1 MEKQTKKVMELIYSS
16 KKRIEKV
23 IFNNGKSFTLLD
35 DYNYDDGGV
44 IIKISD
50 RDSIKKGYAKMG
62 FTEDQMIF
70 DKDGEDVGI
79 DEVFCKLDLRDSSGG
94 YSIFYDEDMN
104 YLIEL

>member
-1 MEKQTKKVMELIYSS
+1 MELIYSS

-23 IFNNGKSFTLLD
+23 IFNNGESFTLLD
-35 DYNYDDGGV
+35 DYNFDDGGV

-50 RDSIKKGYAKMG
+50 NKTIKKDYIEMG

-94 YSIFYDEDMN
+94 YGAFYDKDMN
-104 YLIEL
+104 YLMEL

>member
-1 MEKQTKKVMELIYSS
+1 MELIYSS

-23 IFNNGKSFTLLD
+23 IFNNGESFTLLD
-35 DYNYDDGGV
+35 GYNFDDGGV

-50 RDSIKKGYAKMG
+50 NETIKKDYIEMG

-94 YSIFYDEDMN
+94 YGAFYDKDMN
-104 YLIEL
+104 YLMELQL